1 MISLLVFIGQE
12 TAFCPPCVR
21 ASQIQMTR
29 QNPLYIDEEN
39 DFCSSVTWILAYYTL
54 LYHAHVSETK
64 DQVDVCMIVAE
75 FELDGPR

>member
-1 MISLLVFIGQE
+1 MPSV
-12 TAFCPPCVR
+12 CPCL
-21 ASQIQMTR
+21 A
-29 QNPLYIDEEN
+29 NPNDKTKSAIYIDEEN

-64 DQVDVCMIVAE
+64 DQVDVGMIAELVAE